1 MPEAACTMHERKRDA
16 LSHDAAVLAENF
28 RWACMLDVAVR
39 KPGNVSLHSPGHGM
53 QAAQFLASAQ
63 AAAPLLCAPDLRVGQ
78 RIEQSVIA
86 TQAAAGCNTNLGILL
101 LCAPIA
107 AAMWRVPTGTATDA
121 VERAAAATGNCAAQ
135 GRPMGAPC
143 PTAVSLRAALKHV
156 LHDLDRDDA
165 AAAFRA
171 IAMANPGGL
180 GNSDEQDVRT
190 APTVSLRAAMEIA
203 AARDRIALQYVT
215 DFDDLF
221 APALPDFMAG
231 LGKPLSAA
239 SLSTSV
245 QALFLG
251 FLTRFPDAHIV
262 RKHGPSLA
270 QSVTQQARQW
280 RNAWGHAAAN
290 MHDAAHREQALAQW
304 DARLKAAS
312 INPGTSADLTVAT
325 LFLAACLNPHLRE
338 LSPDGE
344 VAWKM
349 HFRYSAQFP
358 AA

>member
-1 MPEAACTMHERKRDA
+1 MRHERNRDA

-86 TQAAAGCNTNLGILL
+86 TQTAAGCNTNLGILL

-107 AAMWRVPTGTATDA
+107 AAMWRVPASNEASISATPAIKIGADHG
-121 VERAAAATGNCAAQ
+121 AAIT
-135 GRPMGAPC
+135 APC
-143 PTAVSLRAALKHV
+143 PTVATLRAALKHV

-165 AAAFRA
+165 AAAFSA
-171 IAMANPGGL
+171 IALANPGGL
-180 GNSDEQDVRT
+180 SDSDDQDVRT
-190 APTVSLRAAMEIA
+190 TPTVSLRAAMAIA
-203 AARDRIALQYVT
+203 ATRDRIALQYVN

-231 LGKPLSAA
+231 LGKTPSPA
-239 SLSTSV
+239 SLRASV
-245 QALFLG
+245 QGLFLG
-251 FLTRFPDAHIV
+251 FLARFPDAHIV
-262 RKHGPSLA
+262 RKHGPALA
-270 QSVTQQARQW
+270 QSVTQQAQQW
-280 RNAWGHAAAN
+280 RNAWGHEAAST
-290 MHDAAHREQALAQW
+290 HDAAHREQALEQW
-304 DARLKAAS
+304 DTQLKAAS

-349 HFRYSAQFP
+349 HFR
-358 AA
+358 

>member
-1 MPEAACTMHERKRDA
+1 VSHDRHRNA
-16 LSHDAAVLAENF
+16 LAHDAAVLAENF
-28 RWACMLDVAVR
+28 RWACMLDIAVR
-39 KPGNVSLHSPGHGM
+39 KPGNVSRHSPGHGM

-107 AAMWRVPTGTATDA
+107 AAMWRVPASNEAGISAASIKNGADD
-121 VERAAAATGNCAAQ
+121 AAAIA
-135 GRPMGAPC
+135 APC
-143 PTAVSLRAALKHV
+143 PTTATLRAALKHV
-156 LHDLDRDDA
+156 LHDLDQDDA

-171 IAMANPGGL
+171 IALANPGGL
-180 GNSDEQDVRT
+180 GDSDDQDVRT
-190 APTVSLRAAMEIA
+190 QPTVSLRAAMAIA
-203 AARDRIALQYVT
+203 ATRDRIALQYVT

-231 LGKPLSAA
+231 LGKPMSAA
-239 SLSTSV
+239 SLSASV
-245 QALFLG
+245 QAVFLG
-251 FLTRFPDAHIV
+251 FLARFPDAHIV

-280 RNAWGHAAAN
+280 RNAWGHTAAN

-304 DARLKAAS
+304 DTQLKAAS

-325 LFLAACLNPHLRE
+325 LFLAACLNPRLRE
-338 LSPDGE
+338 LSPGDE

-349 HFRYSAQFP
+349 HFR
-358 AA
+358 

>member
-1 MPEAACTMHERKRDA
+1 MSPRMTEAACITPERKRDA

-28 RWACMLDVAVR
+28 RWACMLDIAVR
-39 KPGNVSLHSPGHGM
+39 KPGNVSQHSPGHGM

-107 AAMWRVPTGTATDA
+107 AAMWRVPAINEAGIS
-121 VERAAAATGNCAAQ
+121 AASAISNGAGQGAAIEAIAAPRPSAAT
-135 GRPMGAPC
+135 
-143 PTAVSLRAALKHV
+143 LRAALKHV
-156 LHDLDRDDA
+156 LHDLDQDDA

-171 IAMANPGGL
+171 IALANPGGL
-180 GNSDEQDVRT
+180 GDSDEQDVRT
-190 APTVSLRAAMEIA
+190 QPTVSLRAAMAIA
-203 AARDRIALQYVT
+203 ATRDRIAQQYVN

-221 APALPDFMAG
+221 SPALPDFMAS
-231 LGKPLSAA
+231 LGTPLSAA
-239 SLSTSV
+239 SLSASV
-245 QALFLG
+245 QAMFLG
-251 FLTRFPDAHIV
+251 FLARFPDAHIV

-280 RNAWGHAAAN
+280 RNAWGHTAADT
-290 MHDAAHREQALAQW
+290 HDAARREQALAQW
-304 DARLKAAS
+304 DIQLKAAS

-325 LFLAACLNPHLRE
+325 LFLAACLNPQLRE
-338 LSPDGE
+338 LSPDDE

-349 HFRYSAQFP
+349 HFR
-358 AA
+358 